1 MVFKVLRETLKNI
14 ICILGGISMLGLNPN
29 ENIFMKAQEA
39 QQPVYAVG
47 LGTELSTTSWMQPY
61 AMNAEPSR
69 RTMTNNPAYTTMYP
83 QTTTQ
88 QVQPFSSYPPAMPT
102 SMPAVT
108 PTGLNQN
115 LLASTTS
122 TGTTAAQVAFNPWNT
137 DATQPLT
144 MGLPTA
150 PATVAPVP
158 VQTTVNQ
165 FGYPTTVSPVLGNPA
180 DIIVNSYNQNWAKKD
195 PAVWP
200 SVAQPTPTAPMI
212 DWGMYSNG
220 CVNGIYAPQQQ
231 AQVQYPVQ
239 YQTTPINNDWKAI
252 CDTNFKAQF

>member
-1 MVFKVLRETLKNI
+1 
-14 ICILGGISMLGLNPN
+14 MLGLNPN
-29 ENIFMKAQEA
+29 ENIFMKAQEIA

-47 LGTELSTTSWMQPY
+47 LGTELGTTSWMQPY

-69 RTMTNNPAYTTMYP
+69 RTMTNNPAYTSMYP
-83 QTTTQ
+83 QAAATQ

-102 SMPAVT
+102 SMPVASMPTVT

-115 LLASTTS
+115 LLASTTNN
-122 TGTTAAQVAFNPWNT
+122 GATAAQVAFNPWDT
-137 DATQPLT
+137 SATQPLT

-150 PATVAPVP
+150 PATVAPVQP
-158 VQTTVNQ
+158 TVNQ
-165 FGYPTTVSPVLGNPA
+165 FGYPTTVTPVLGNPA

-212 DWGMYSNG
+212 DWSMYSQG

-231 AQVQYPVQ
+231 QNAVQYPVQ